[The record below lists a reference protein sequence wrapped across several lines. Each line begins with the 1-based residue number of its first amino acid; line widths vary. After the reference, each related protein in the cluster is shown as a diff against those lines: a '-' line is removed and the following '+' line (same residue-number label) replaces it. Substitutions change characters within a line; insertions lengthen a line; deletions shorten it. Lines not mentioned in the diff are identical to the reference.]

1 MDIGQYITPSANK
14 NDFKRVRI
22 GPKSYASHMKYILEK
37 TQTEVY
43 LEFKDKVPHIKI
55 SQRLFEKIKPYFVIP
70 ARPRD
75 RETCCKYHVEARFLF
90 KSCMEYRK
98 HTTPNNNEFPVF
110 EHLCDLLNCTLCP
123 KNQGQDFHNLDCI
136 ERNCPQCG
144 VLKFK
149 LSENEL
155 SCDEL
160 APDVEWMCYEY
171 VKFKF
176 KNTEKKKLCL
186 VKKKTKPGSMFKYFY
201 DILSNFSSHVF
212 RSKWQSV
219 QLQ

>member
-1 MDIGQYITPSANK
+1 MDLHFEKNQKDALAEEHKKMIYNFWISAGISRPSANK

-43 LEFKDKVPHIKI
+43 LEFKDKFPHIKI
-55 SQRLFEKIKPYFVIP
+55 LRLFEKIKPYFVIP

-75 RETCCKYHVEARFLF
+75 RETCCCKYHVEERFLF

-123 KNQGQDFHNLDCI
+123 KNQG
-136 ERNCPQCG
+136 
-144 VLKFK
+144 KF
-149 LSENEL
+149 SQ
-155 SCDEL
+155 
-160 APDVEWMCYEY
+160 
-171 VKFKF
+171 
-176 KNTEKKKLCL
+176 
-186 VKKKTKPGSMFKYFY
+186 
-201 DILSNFSSHVF
+201 F
-212 RSKWQSV
+212 R
-219 QLQ
+219 LY

>member
-1 MDIGQYITPSANK
+1 M
-14 NDFKRVRI
+14 
-22 GPKSYASHMKYILEK
+22 
-37 TQTEVY
+37 
-43 LEFKDKVPHIKI
+43 
-55 SQRLFEKIKPYFVIP
+55 
-70 ARPRD
+70 
-75 RETCCKYHVEARFLF
+75 
-90 KSCMEYRK
+90 
-98 HTTPNNNEFPVF
+98 
-110 EHLCDLLNCTLCP
+110 CDLLNCTLCP

-144 VLKFK
+144 VQKFK

-219 QLQ
+219 QLQYLKENLPQNHVICIHDFSENYACKEQVEIQSNYFQRTEASLHVSIIYRHAIPEIDGQDNSEHESKLIEEHFFGY